1 MGDLPNNLLK
11 KSELT
16 TALCAPGVV
25 AEALEQLMR
34 GDVAQAEFAACV
46 RCDPVLA
53 VRLRRLPADFS
64 LVQPDLARRE
74 RPKRPTRRVGGSRSP
89 SRI

>member
-1 MGDLPNNLLK
+1 MQDISNTLLK

-16 TALCAPGVV
+16 ACLCAPGVV

-34 GDVAQAEFAACV
+34 GEVARTAFADCV

-53 VRLRRLPADFS
+53 LRLRLLPA
-64 LVQPDLARRE
+64 
-74 RPKRPTRRVGGSRSP
+74 
-89 SRI
+89 